1 MPDGSFFIS
10 DIQAYF
16 DYIIKKHET
25 IANSPPVLI
34 YVKKIINRIAFK
46 IETGYN
52 LELLSPEKMKLLE
65 STKKDF
71 DQDKDGEDVGKLK
84 SVEVVL
90 VHCNLVNN
98 NYQQASKVLFFFC
111 AK

>member
-1 MPDGSFFIS
+1 
-10 DIQAYF
+10 
-16 DYIIKKHET
+16 
-25 IANSPPVLI
+25 
-34 YVKKIINRIAFK
+34 
-46 IETGYN
+46 
-52 LELLSPEKMKLLE
+52 MKLLG

-71 DQDKDGEDVGKLK
+71 DQDKDGEDVGKFK

-98 NYQQASKVLFFFC
+98 NYQQASKALFFFC

>member
-1 MPDGSFFIS
+1 M
-10 DIQAYF
+10 
-16 DYIIKKHET
+16 
-25 IANSPPVLI
+25 
-34 YVKKIINRIAFK
+34 IAFK
-46 IETGYN
+46 IKTGYN
-52 LELLSPEKMKLLE
+52 LELLSSEKMKLLG

-71 DQDKDGEDVGKLK
+71 DQDKDGEDVGKFK

-98 NYQQASKVLFFFC
+98 NYQQASKALFFFC

>member
-10 DIQAYF
+10 DIQDYF

-25 IANSPPVLI
+25 IANSPPMLI

-52 LELLSPEKMKLLE
+52 LELLSSEKMKLLE

-98 NYQQASKVLFFFC
+98 NYQQASKALFFFC